1 MDNLFSA
8 ATIFGIIG
16 MAIKLAMP
24 YLYAGLG
31 ELFDQTAGCYNLG
44 TEGIMM
50 MGAFCAFFVVYQ
62 THNLILGVFV
72 AAVVGLLMGLIMS
85 LISVTFKAEQGI
97 SGIGL
102 TMFGVGLSSLLFK
115 TLLNGTVLS
124 VDGFKDIR
132 IPVLADIPY
141 VGEALFDHNIMV
153 YIAYLLVPISS
164 VILYKTTLGLKI
176 RSVGQNPQAADTLGV
191 SVDKIRYLC
200 VCIGGVLAGIAGATF
215 SIANI
220 NMFQEKM
227 TNGTGYI
234 AVALVYFSGWKPKG
248 VLMGALLFS
257 FVNALQLRLQVLGID
272 IPSDIAMMLP
282 YILTIVTLVFVQSR
296 DAPAALSVPYERSEN

>member
-1 MDNLFSA
+1 
-8 ATIFGIIG
+8 
-16 MAIKLAMP
+16 
-24 YLYAGLG
+24 
-31 ELFDQTAGCYNLG
+31 
-44 TEGIMM
+44 
-50 MGAFCAFFVVYQ
+50 MGAFSAFYVVYQ
-62 THNLILGVFV
+62 TGNLFLGIAA
-72 AAVVGLLMGLIMS
+72 AAVIGLFMGLIMS
-85 LISVTFKAEQGI
+85 LISVTFKAAQGI

-115 TLLNGTVLS
+115 TLLQGTVQS
-124 VDGFKDIR
+124 VAGFAPLK
-132 IPVLADIPY
+132 IPVLGDIPFI
-141 VGEALFDHNIMV
+141 GETFFQNNLMV
-153 YIAYLLVPISS
+153 YLAYCLIPVCS
-164 VILYKTTLGLKI
+164 VVLYKTTLGLKI

-191 SVDKIRYLC
+191 SVIKIRYLC

-248 VLMGALLFS
+248 VLFGALLFS
-257 FVNALQLRLQVLGID
+257 FVNALQLRMQVLGIN
-272 IPSDIAMMLP
+272 IPSDVAMMLP
-282 YILTIVTLVFVQSR
+282 YILTIITLVFVQSR

>member
-1 MDNLFSA
+1 MDNLFSV
-8 ATIFGIIG
+8 ATIFGILG
-16 MAIKLAMP
+16 MAVRLAMP

-31 ELFDQTAGCYNLG
+31 ELLDQCAGCFNLG

-50 MGAFCAFFVVYQ
+50 MGAFTAFYVVYR
-62 THNLILGVFV
+62 TENLLLGILS

-85 LISVTFKAEQGI
+85 VISVTLKAAQGI

-102 TMFGVGLSSLLFK
+102 SMFGVGLSSLLFK
-115 TLLNGTVLS
+115 TLLDGTVLS
-124 VDGFKDIR
+124 VNGFRSVR
-132 IPVLADIPY
+132 IPVLGDIPY
-141 VGEALFDHNIMV
+141 IGDAFFNHNPMV
-153 YIAYLLVPISS
+153 YVAYVLIPICS
-164 VILYKTTLGLKI
+164 IFLYKTTLGLKI

-200 VCIGGVLAGIAGATF
+200 ICLGSIMAGIAGSTF

-248 VLMGALLFS
+248 VLFGALLFS
-257 FVNALQLRLQVLGID
+257 FVNALQLRMQVLGIN
-272 IPSDIAMMLP
+272 IPSDIAMMMP
-282 YILTIVTLVFVQSR
+282 YILTIVTLIFVKSR
-296 DAPAALSVPYERSEN
+296 DAPAALAKPYERSEN